1 MLLGKTKQ
9 IRKRI
14 AWLFWREKKYFE
26 AFFILSIKKNLFH
39 KKSLPNQMQRAF
51 ARKIKSLCVGLIPL
65 GLETLWRRGKRGG
78 GPEMEETIAGD
89 PDCNIRTKERRCL
102 SAVNLLL
109 FGCRKLSPILILLS
123 RIFSAEFSLP
133 FFLGKNVLFCRK
145 EKCMRNKGPLAS
157 PQLNRS

>member
-1 MLLGKTKQ
+1 
-9 IRKRI
+9 
-14 AWLFWREKKYFE
+14 
-26 AFFILSIKKNLFH
+26 
-39 KKSLPNQMQRAF
+39 MQRAF

-65 GLETLWRRGKRGG
+65 GLETLWKRGRRGE
-78 GPEMEETIAGD
+78 PEMEETIAGD
-89 PDCNIRTKERRCL
+89 PDCNIRTKERCL

-123 RIFSAEFSLP
+123 RIFSAEFSVP

-157 PQLNRS
+157 PQPNRS